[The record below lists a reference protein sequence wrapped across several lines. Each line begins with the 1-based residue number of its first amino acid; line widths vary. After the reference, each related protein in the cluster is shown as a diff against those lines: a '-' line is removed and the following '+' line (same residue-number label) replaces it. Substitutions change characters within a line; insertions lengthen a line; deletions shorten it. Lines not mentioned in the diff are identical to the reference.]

1 MFPAFRVTLF
11 KRDKSKQQVIKVKV
25 LEPGFYWRVQRDYE
39 DAPPPTIVLFDPRND
54 NLDIIAQKI
63 TRARTAATAA
73 AAALSSSSTPSSNM
87 LSSPLN
93 TASRI
98 VLQASV
104 PHYPAAQN
112 VIPRTLQVTL
122 LFVEAIHTPV
132 SVPPFPFSLFPFSPL
147 TFPSLHLLFSFPSL
161 PPYPPH
167 FFSLPSPPL
176 SLLPLQSI
184 KASSQ
189 GHSVQSETSEN
200 IIERTTAWAQDS
212 VGLYAN
218 FTSYGNE
225 LLRYGQLPS
234 LKAGESPSCML

>member
-73 AAALSSSSTPSSNM
+73 AAALSSSSTSSSNI

-104 PHYPAAQN
+104 PYHPAAQN
-112 VIPRTLQVTL
+112 VIPRTLQVT
-122 LFVEAIHTPV
+122 P
-132 SVPPFPFSLFPFSPL
+132 
-147 TFPSLHLLFSFPSL
+147 
-161 PPYPPH
+161 
-167 FFSLPSPPL
+167 
-176 SLLPLQSI
+176 
-184 KASSQ
+184 
-189 GHSVQSETSEN
+189 
-200 IIERTTAWAQDS
+200 
-212 VGLYAN
+212 
-218 FTSYGNE
+218 
-225 LLRYGQLPS
+225 
-234 LKAGESPSCML
+234 